1 MPNRSLELEPL
12 PGYDPA
18 VGVWLAALQEAR
30 TRTKARVHDLA
41 PAALDWTGD
50 GLVNSI
56 GTLLAHVAAI
66 EMDWLFTEICEQAIP
81 ADVLA
86 LLPPDVRT
94 ADGRL
99 TPVVGLPLVEHVRRL
114 DEARAVL
121 LERAADLDATD
132 LHRVRRLE
140 RCDVTPAWVF
150 HHLLQHEA
158 EHRAQIALLRARA
171 GA

>member
-1 MPNRSLELEPL
+1 MIPRRDLEPL

-30 TRTKARVHDLA
+30 GRTKARVRGLA
-41 PAALDWTGD
+41 PDALDRTRE
-50 GLVNSI
+50 GLVNGT
-56 GTLLAHVAAI
+56 GTLLAHIAAI
-66 EMDWLFTEICEQAIP
+66 EMDWLFTEICEQEIP
-81 ADVLA
+81 AAVLA

-99 TPVVGLPLVEHVRRL
+99 TPVVGLPLAEHLRRL
-114 DEARAVL
+114 DETRAVL
-121 LERAADLDATD
+121 LACVVDMDVAD

-140 RCDVTPAWVF
+140 RQDVTPAWVF

-158 EHRAQIALLRARA
+158 EHRAQIALLVAQA
-171 GA
+171 GT